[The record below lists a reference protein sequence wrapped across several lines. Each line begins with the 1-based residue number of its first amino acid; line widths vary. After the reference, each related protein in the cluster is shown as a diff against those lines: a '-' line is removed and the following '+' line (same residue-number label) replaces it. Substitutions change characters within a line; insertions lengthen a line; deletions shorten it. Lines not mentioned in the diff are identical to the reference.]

1 MSRARTPARLG
12 VVTAAM
18 AALLTGGIGIAS
30 AHVSVSSTDAVQGGE
45 GKVVFRVPN
54 ESATADTTR
63 IRIQLPTRTPIP
75 SVSIQPVA
83 GWTIKATTAKLDP
96 PVVADDGDKITE
108 TVTVVEFDAAKGALP
123 PGQFQEFALSVGPI
137 PKTATLAFP
146 VIQTYSDGTEVAWI
160 DPTIDGA
167 PEPAHPAPVLTLRAA
182 APATAS
188 AAPSAA
194 DSHAGHT
201 TTATSSSPA
210 GAALFVALVALAV
223 ALAGV
228 VMAYLARRRS
238 VVQ

>member
-12 VVTAAM
+12 VVTAAL

-30 AHVSVSSTDAVQGGE
+30 AHVSVSSPDAVQGGE

-54 ESATADTTR
+54 ESASADTTR
-63 IRIQLPTRTPIP
+63 IRIQLPTKTPIP
-75 SVSIQPVA
+75 SVSVQPVA

-96 PVVADDGDKITE
+96 PVVSADGDKITE

-137 PKTATLAFP
+137 PKTATLTFP
-146 VIQTYSDGTEVAWI
+146 VLQTYSDGTEVAWI
-160 DPTIDGA
+160 DPTVDGA
-167 PEPAHPAPVLTLRAA
+167 AEAAHPAPVLTLSAATATAA
-182 APATAS
+182 A

-194 DSHAGHT
+194 PHAEHT

-238 VVQ
+238 VVE